1 MPFSIIFFFHL
12 DQHFSVIVTVHGFT
26 ASERYYTIEESLS
39 NGVYE
44 LTCVAAPGSFMY
56 LFMGTGIWVWILV
69 GMSGRAAFMGSCN
82 VFTEKTSGA

>member
-12 DQHFSVIVTVHGFT
+12 DQHFSVIVTVHGFA

-44 LTCVAAPGSFMY
+44 LACVAAPGSFMY
-56 LFMGTGIWVWILV
+56 LFMGMGIWVWIIGWDV
-69 GMSGRAAFMGSCN
+69 GQSC
-82 VFTEKTSGA
+82 FYGLL